1 MLTDRYGLDLS
12 TQSATARDAY
22 VEACDLVLSANPGPG
37 AAFDLA
43 IAADPGFALAYAGK
57 ARVQQVG
64 SDPVGA
70 RATFAAGQAVAGGI
84 SAREASHMAFH
95 GLLLSGPP
103 DAATEAAKAHLRDW
117 PRDAIVLSPC
127 SSVFGLIGFSGRPGR
142 EAEQVALLDSLA
154 DAYGDD
160 WWFNAQHA
168 FALVETG
175 QRDAARAKIERA
187 VEQNPRNANATH
199 IRAHVHY
206 EDGEPDAARAYLSE
220 WLKTYSPDGPLHGH
234 LSWHLALT
242 ELEAGNPDEAFR
254 LYQTA
259 FAPPVAK
266 GGFPLIPMVD
276 AVSFL
281 WRAELAGAPR
291 DPARWQALHDF
302 AHKMFP
308 RAAIA
313 YADTHIALADAV
325 TGDGAALEARL
336 RDMAEL
342 ESNGRLPSG
351 PLVPALAKGFAAFNR
366 QDYDGAIAAIEP
378 VFADH
383 ERIGGSRAQ
392 RDLVDFTLLKAYV
405 MSGRLDDVSRML
417 RDRRAGPVGIP
428 VEGVSFPH

>member
-1 MLTDRYGLDLS
+1 MLTDRYGLTLTTTS
-12 TQSATARDAY
+12 PTARDAY

-37 AAFDLA
+37 DAFDRA

-57 ARVQQVG
+57 ARVQQVA
-64 SDPVGA
+64 SDPAGA
-70 RATFAAGQAVAGGI
+70 RETFAAGQAVAKGI
-84 SAREASHMAFH
+84 SPREASHMAFH

-103 DAATEAAKAHLRDW
+103 DAATAAAKVHLRTW

-142 EAEQVALLDSLA
+142 EMEQVALLDSVA
-154 DAYGDD
+154 NAYGDD

-175 QRDAARAKIERA
+175 QRDAARPKIERA

-220 WLKTYSPDGPLHGH
+220 WLKTYSPNGPLHGH

-242 ELEAGNPDEAFR
+242 ELEAGNQNEAFR

-259 FAPPVAK
+259 FAPPIAK
-266 GGFPLIPMVD
+266 GGYPLIPMVD
-276 AVSFL
+276 AISFL

-302 AHKMFP
+302 AHQMFP

-325 TGDGAALEARL
+325 TGNGAALEARL
-336 RDMAEL
+336 RDMADM

-351 PLVPALAKGFAAFNR
+351 PIVPALAQGFAAFLR
-366 QDYDGAIAAIEP
+366 EDYNAAIAAIEP
-378 VFADH
+378 VFAEH

-392 RDLVDFTLLKAYV
+392 RDLVDFTLLKSYV
-405 MSGRLDDVSRML
+405 LAGRLDDVGRML
-417 RDRRAGPVGIP
+417 RARRPGPVGIP
-428 VEGVSFPH
+428 VAGVSPLH

>member
-1 MLTDRYGLDLS
+1 MLEDRYGLTLT
-12 TQSATARDAY
+12 TQSEAARDAY
-22 VEACDLVLSANPGPG
+22 VEACDLVLSANPGAG
-37 AAFDLA
+37 AVFDRA
-43 IAADPGFALAYAGK
+43 IEADPGFALAYAGK

-64 SDPVGA
+64 SDPAGA
-70 RATFAAGQAVAGGI
+70 RETFAKGMGVAGGI

-103 DAATEAAKAHLRDW
+103 DAATDAAKSHLRDW

-142 EAEQVALLDSLA
+142 EAEQVALLDSVA

-168 FALVETG
+168 FALVESG
-175 QRDAARAKIERA
+175 QRDAARPKIERA
-187 VEQNPRNANATH
+187 VAQNPRNANATH

-206 EDGEPDAARAYLSE
+206 EDGEADAARAYLAE

-242 ELEAGNPDEAFR
+242 ELEAGNADEAFR

-276 AVSFL
+276 AISFL
-281 WRAELAGAPR
+281 WRAELAGSPR

-313 YADTHIALADAV
+313 YADTHVALADAV

-336 RDMAEL
+336 RDMQDLA
-342 ESNGRLPSG
+342 SQGRLPSG
-351 PLVPALAKGFAAFNR
+351 PLVPALAQGFAAFAR
-366 QDYDGAIAAIEP
+366 QDYNGAIAAIEP
-378 VFADH
+378 VFAEH

-392 RDLVDFTLLKAYV
+392 RDLVDFTLLKAYALA
-405 MSGRLDDVSRML
+405 GRMDDVTRML
-417 RDRRAGPVGIP
+417 AQRRAGLAALVA
-428 VEGVSFPH
+428 H

>member
-1 MLTDRYGLDLS
+1 MLTDRYGLTLTTTS
-12 TQSATARDAY
+12 PTARDAY

-37 AAFDLA
+37 DAFDRA

-57 ARVQQVG
+57 ARVQQVA
-64 SDPVGA
+64 SDPAGA
-70 RATFAAGQAVAGGI
+70 RETFAAGQAVAKGI
-84 SAREASHMAFH
+84 SPREASHMAFH

-103 DAATEAAKAHLRDW
+103 DAATAAAKVHLRTW

-142 EAEQVALLDSLA
+142 EMEQVALLDSVA
-154 DAYGDD
+154 NAYGDD

-175 QRDAARAKIERA
+175 QRDAARPKIERA

-220 WLKTYSPDGPLHGH
+220 WLKTYSPNGPLHGH

-242 ELEAGNPDEAFR
+242 ELEAGNQNEAFR

-259 FAPPVAK
+259 FAPPIAK
-266 GGFPLIPMVD
+266 GGYPLIPMVD
-276 AVSFL
+276 AISFL

-302 AHKMFP
+302 AHQMFP

-325 TGDGAALEARL
+325 TGNGAALEARL
-336 RDMAEL
+336 RDMADM

-351 PLVPALAKGFAAFNR
+351 PIVPALAQGFAAFLR
-366 QDYDGAIAAIEP
+366 EDYNAAIAAIEP
-378 VFADH
+378 VFAEH

-392 RDLVDFTLLKAYV
+392 RDLVDFTLLKSYV
-405 MSGRLDDVSRML
+405 LAGRLDDVGRML
-417 RDRRAGPVGIP
+417 RARRAGPVGIP
-428 VEGVSFPH
+428 VAGVSPLH